1 MALTIKAIS
10 YKGRPLI
17 SPIEAVFDNQGGTL
31 GRSSGNHLVLMDNE
45 KVVSG
50 EHATITYENGSYYYI
65 DTSLNGTRITNR
77 NQRIHHEKIRL
88 KDDDKLQVGE
98 YHLVLSISGNAA
110 HRPSHDPEPA
120 QDPLSLSMFDM
131 DGSQNRG
138 SLGSDI
144 LGRDRFTDHDQQISD
159 DESQEFRSPFSND
172 RAASIGDSFVPPEP
186 IRVEPK
192 RDDSPFPDDLTLD
205 DFFGSDVGSRLTAA
219 GAEGFNVPTHRN
231 ERRQGISISRE
242 EIRKDFGELLE
253 SSAFPDK
260 KAEHMPSAPPASEQ
274 PSVAATN
281 SRSSQVE
288 LLAEPLRQFFNAA
301 GVEED
306 GVYSEEECSKL
317 MRSAGSMLRELV
329 DGLMTVLRG
338 RSELKSQLRVSMT
351 TLKPFEN
358 NPLKFS
364 PTVEEALKTCLLNKH
379 PGFLDAV
386 DAIHEGYE
394 DVKNHQLAITAGIQ
408 ASLVSILKR
417 FEPQRFADKFKEGLV
432 LQKKAKCWD
441 EYKEAYRQIVEEAL
455 EDFFGEVF
463 VRAYEEQIDKLR
475 TAKKQNDLRHER

>member
-10 YKGRPLI
+10 YKGQPLI
-17 SPIEAVFDNQGGTL
+17 SPIEAVFDKQGGTL
-31 GRSSGNHLVLMDNE
+31 GRSPRNRLVLMDNE

-98 YHLVLSISGNAA
+98 YHLVLTISGNATQ
-110 HRPSHDPEPA
+110 RPSDDSEPV
-120 QDPLSLSMFDM
+120 QDPLLLSIFD
-131 DGSQNRG
+131 QNAPESRE
-138 SLGSDI
+138 SLGNDISGGNGFSDP
-144 LGRDRFTDHDQQISD
+144 GQNISD
-159 DESQEFRSPFSND
+159 DKAQEFRSAFSND
-172 RAASIGDSFVPPEP
+172 RAASIDDSFVPPEP
-186 IRVEPK
+186 IRVESK
-192 RDDSPFPDDLTLD
+192 GNNSPLPDDLTLD

-219 GAEGFNVPTHRN
+219 GAEGYNVPIHGY
-231 ERRQGISISRE
+231 ERHQGLSIARE
-242 EIRKDFGELLE
+242 KGHEDFGEFPE
-253 SSAFPDK
+253 RSAFPGK
-260 KAEHMPSAPPASEQ
+260 EAEHRPPVPGASEQ
-274 PSVAATN
+274 LSVAANN
-281 SRSSQVE
+281 SRSSPEE
-288 LLAEPLRQFFNAA
+288 LLAEPLREFFKAA
-301 GVEED
+301 GIEEF
-306 GVYSEEECSKL
+306 GGYSEEQCLTL
-317 MRSAGSMLRELV
+317 MRSVGSILRELV

-351 TLKPFEN
+351 TLKPVEN
-358 NPLKFS
+358 NPFKFS
-364 PTVEEALKTCLLNKH
+364 PTVEEALKSCLLNNH

-386 DAIHEGYE
+386 DAVHEGYE
-394 DVKNHQLAITAGIQ
+394 DIKNHQLAITAGIQ
-408 ASLVSILKR
+408 ASLVSILKQ

-441 EYKEAYRQIVEEAL
+441 EYRQAYRQIVEQAL

-475 TAKKQNDLRHER
+475 TRKKQND